1 MILIL
6 SRMTLLKRGWRFQ
19 NSPEGN
25 RRDFVMRFFKKTS
38 QIYFWGCYSNYL
50 MADTVVVA
58 VVNEAETAAAAV
70 VETGTV
76 VVVVEVVEVSVV
88 TSWLLESPAMMA
100 NHSDF
105 KKKEKHKLQI
115 IKIWRKFLGLLRD
128 SFIYDCSHLT

>member
-1 MILIL
+1 
-6 SRMTLLKRGWRFQ
+6 
-19 NSPEGN
+19 
-25 RRDFVMRFFKKTS
+25 
-38 QIYFWGCYSNYL
+38 

-105 KKKEKHKLQI
+105 KKKEKYKLQI
-115 IKIWRKFLGLLRD
+115 IKIWGKILGLLRD
-128 SFIYDCSHLT
+128 SFIYDCSHLTTIFLGINYM

>member
-1 MILIL
+1 
-6 SRMTLLKRGWRFQ
+6 
-19 NSPEGN
+19 
-25 RRDFVMRFFKKTS
+25 
-38 QIYFWGCYSNYL
+38 

-115 IKIWRKFLGLLRD
+115 IKIWGKIFGLLRD
-128 SFIYDCSHLT
+128 SFIYDCSHLTKQFSWGSIICSLLMLFGIRKSQRSMFVNGNVNVQNLKFHP

>member
-1 MILIL
+1 M
-6 SRMTLLKRGWRFQ
+6 
-19 NSPEGN
+19 
-25 RRDFVMRFFKKTS
+25 
-38 QIYFWGCYSNYL
+38 
-50 MADTVVVA
+50 VA

-115 IKIWRKFLGLLRD
+115 IKIWAKNSWDLENFLYRVFPIEHFSGSNTSSILML
-128 SFIYDCSHLT
+128 FGYIT

>member
-1 MILIL
+1 MHVLYHLSAWRCSSYLI
-6 SRMTLLKRGWRFQ
+6 
-19 NSPEGN
+19 
-25 RRDFVMRFFKKTS
+25 
-38 QIYFWGCYSNYL
+38 
-50 MADTVVVA
+50 ADTVVVA

-70 VETGTV
+70 VEAGTV

-115 IKIWRKFLGLLRD
+115 IKIWGKIFGLLRD

>member
-1 MILIL
+1 M
-6 SRMTLLKRGWRFQ
+6 
-19 NSPEGN
+19 
-25 RRDFVMRFFKKTS
+25 
-38 QIYFWGCYSNYL
+38 
-50 MADTVVVA
+50 VA

-70 VETGTV
+70 VEAGTV

-128 SFIYDCSHLT
+128 SFIYDCSHLTQQFSRGSIICSLLMLFGILIHLLIKSEINVFQWQC

>member
-1 MILIL
+1 
-6 SRMTLLKRGWRFQ
+6 
-19 NSPEGN
+19 
-25 RRDFVMRFFKKTS
+25 
-38 QIYFWGCYSNYL
+38 

-100 NHSDF
+100 NHSD
-105 KKKEKHKLQI
+105 
-115 IKIWRKFLGLLRD
+115 
-128 SFIYDCSHLT
+128 